1 MNKIMDE
8 ATQILIDRQ
17 AQEIRERKLAEEERQ
32 QRIEQSRWNNYLRE
46 KGVGDTTPKLPEA
59 IQ

>member
-1 MNKIMDE
+1 MDE

-59 IQ
+59 TQ